1 MADLNRAVEVADDA
15 VETTPFD
22 HRDCASWLSNLGG
35 WLGRR
40 FEQTVDMADFESSL
54 ASYRQGWDCRT
65 APPSIHIDL
74 ARRAASLLASQLEWE
89 ESSKYLNDAVMLLPT
104 VSTRLLQHTDKQHML
119 KGFADLTSAAAAT
132 ALNSGKEAHKALE
145 LLELG
150 RGAIAGLMLDMRT
163 DVSDLRLQHPVLAD
177 EFVLLRNELDS
188 PTKETALPTPDHDTQ
203 SQESQARRR
212 REANQRFE
220 ELIGEVRSQP
230 GFQRF
235 LLPPTADEL
244 MAAAQEGPIVVVNVS
259 PYRCD
264 AFLIE
269 RHQIRALPLL
279 GLNLEDLERSCKN
292 YDETEAHPRLLA
304 RWKRYSSGSGK
315 LLRVLSSRHWPF
327 RTLSRTT
334 NGLVSGGS
342 RRGY

>member
-1 MADLNRAVEVADDA
+1 
-15 VETTPFD
+15 
-22 HRDCASWLSNLGG
+22 
-35 WLGRR
+35 
-40 FEQTVDMADFESSL
+40 
-54 ASYRQGWDCRT
+54 
-65 APPSIHIDL
+65 
-74 ARRAASLLASQLEWE
+74 
-89 ESSKYLNDAVMLLPT
+89 
-104 VSTRLLQHTDKQHML
+104 ML

-244 MAAAQEGPIVVVNVS
+244 MAAAQEGPIVVVNMEAILEWLWKVVTRPVLEALAFQNPIQDDKWPRIWWIPTGLLSHFPLHAAGCHMNGSTETVLDRVMSSYS
-259 PYRCD
+259 PS
-264 AFLIE
+264 IK
-269 RHQIRALPLL
+269 ALVY
-279 GLNLEDLERSCKN
+279 GRQHSKNTSEHIVLEGAL
-292 YDETEAHPRLLA
+292 
-304 RWKRYSSGSGK
+304 
-315 LLRVLSSRHWPF
+315 
-327 RTLSRTT
+327 
-334 NGLVSGGS
+334 LVSMPDTPGQ
-342 RRGY
+342 